1 MPAIIAAIPLDTL
14 PTKCA
19 WFIPSSTKA
28 RQQIQGHG
36 TIGRRKLMP
45 HPEGSGRNCLAG
57 TGARQQ
63 CSRIILDG
71 RVGHRDRRVA
81 VHGYAVVDRVPGTAD
96 IVRYGGAVDDDVAGV
111 VIGDKEDGRAVCI
124 DSVVLDERAEN
135 SQRHRVAVII
145 DGPPAAA
152 ARRAGLC
159 RIGAVADGA
168 VVGKQAVP
176 LFSKA

>member
-1 MPAIIAAIPLDTL
+1 MRAIIAGIPLDTL

-45 HPEGSGRNCLAG
+45 HPEGSGRSCLAG
-57 TGARQQ
+57 TGAQQQ

-96 IVRYGGAVDDDVAGV
+96 IVRYGGAIDDGVARV
-111 VIGDKEDGRAVCI
+111 VIGGKQGGRAAGIDGVVC
-124 DSVVLDERAEN
+124 DARAERYTFL
-135 SQRHRVAVII
+135 S
-145 DGPPAAA
+145 DPE
-152 ARRAGLC
+152 
-159 RIGAVADGA
+159 
-168 VVGKQAVP
+168 K
-176 LFSKA
+176 